1 MKTKLLIFL
10 TTFISIL
17 SVGKIS
23 RAQQLQHLDKEIR
36 TLEQGKPFDGIISGT
51 EVHSYLVTLTKG
63 LFLRAVVEQWDF
75 DLVVKVFSPDG
86 RELFE
91 IKGHHVKQELEPIIV
106 EIEAKT
112 SGSYRLDI
120 YPLDKMAKSGEYGI
134 WIKELFPAEQ
144 HAARLEAKRDTLDAV
159 RRWIKSNAIPIRT
172 VIAGNGFDDLQPLR
186 KIIGSAHLVAL
197 GEATHGAREFFQLKH
212 RMLEFL
218 VSEMGFTVFG
228 IEAAMPEAF
237 DVNEYVLT
245 GKGDPAKALAGLYM
259 WPWNTEEVLD
269 MIKWMKSYNADA
281 LHTKKVKF
289 YGFDM
294 QSSSRAVKVTLE
306 NLRKLDP
313 LHEEA
318 SKKSLAVLSNPF
330 IAPDFVLL
338 PKEKKEEAAA
348 AVSLILRIFD
358 EHKQDYINRGSSSE
372 WAVMRQHALIIAQHI
387 ESQMTKTN
395 YINIDPAVRDR
406 SMAENIRWIID
417 HEGPGIKMV
426 IWAHNGHVA
435 INSTMGKN
443 LLRMFGNDM
452 VVFGFAFNQGSFQ
465 AVEPPISYNQYFLFP
480 SEKGVHPFTIPPF
493 QSVLDI
499 SLDVMLAKAGLK
511 IAAIDLHALP
521 KDGMVANWFYKGQ
534 LTRNIGA
541 FYYDQI
547 YGSGVREQ
555 IVPKIYDVLLFVE
568 KTTATRLNEGGQRI
582 GAPVHATP
590 SNLDFENSDPGKPP
604 SDWLVPK
611 QSSDF
616 DFSVT
621 TSESNPYSGKR
632 CAVISR
638 ASDKHYGEMYG
649 SLSQQIDATPYR
661 SKRVKLHAAIRTD
674 VSEPGSQAYLWL
686 RVTKKFFGPASLLF
700 YDNMA
705 DRPITNNDWW
715 DYEIIGEVPMDA
727 EVIGYGLALVG
738 DGKAWIDSMS
748 IEVIEK

>member
-17 SVGKIS
+17 AVSEIS
-23 RAQQLQHLDKEIR
+23 RAQQLQYLDKEIR
-36 TLEQGKPFDGIISGT
+36 TLEQGKPIDGIISGT
-51 EVHSYLVTLTKG
+51 EVHSYRVTLTKG

-75 DLVVKVFSPDG
+75 DLAVKVFGPDG
-86 RELFE
+86 RKLFK
-91 IKGHHVKQELEPIIV
+91 IKGHNDKQGLEPIIV
-106 EIEAKT
+106 ELEAKT

-144 HAARLEAKRDTLDAV
+144 LAARLEAKRDTLDAV

-172 VIAGNGFDDLQPLR
+172 VIAGNGFDDLQPL
-186 KIIGSAHLVAL
+186 KKLIGSAHLVAL
-197 GEATHGAREFFQLKH
+197 GEATHGTREFFQLKH

-228 IEAAMPEAF
+228 IEATMPEAF

-245 GKGDPAKALAGLYM
+245 GKGDPAKALASLYM
-259 WPWNTEEVLD
+259 WPWNTEEVLE
-269 MIKWMKSYNADA
+269 MIKWMRSYNADA
-281 LHTKKVKF
+281 LHTNKVKF

-294 QSSSRAVKVTLE
+294 QSSARAVKVTLE

-313 LHEEA
+313 LQAVA

-348 AVSLILRIFD
+348 AVSSILRIFD
-358 EHKQDYINRGSSSE
+358 EHKQEYINRGSASE
-372 WAVMRQHALIIAQHI
+372 WTVMRQHALIIAQHI
-387 ESQMTKTN
+387 ESQMNKTN
-395 YINIDPAVRDR
+395 YVNIDPAVRDK

-417 HEGPGIKMV
+417 HEGPGTKMV

-435 INSTMGKN
+435 TNSTTGKN

-465 AVEPPISYNQYFLFP
+465 AVEYPISYNQYFLFP

-511 IAAIDLHALP
+511 VAAIDLHALP
-521 KDGMVANWFYKGQ
+521 KDGPVTKWFYKGQ

-568 KTTATRLNEGGQRI
+568 KTTAARLNEGGQRT
-582 GAPVHATP
+582 GAPILATP
-590 SNLDFENSDPGKPP
+590 SNLDFENGEPGKPP
-604 SDWLVPK
+604 ADWLVPK
-611 QSSDF
+611 QSPDF

-621 TSESNPYSGKR
+621 TSENNPYSGKR

-638 ASDKHYGEMYG
+638 STDKHYGEMYG
-649 SLSQQIDATPYR
+649 SLSQQIDATSSR
-661 SKRVKLHAAIRTD
+661 GKRVKLHAAIRTD
-674 VSEPGSQAYLWL
+674 VSGPGNQAYLWL

-700 YDNMA
+700 YNNMA
-705 DRPITNNDWW
+705 DRPITNNDWC

-738 DGKAWIDSMS
+738 DGKAWLDSVS

>member
-10 TTFISIL
+10 ATFISIL
-17 SVGKIS
+17 AVSEIS
-23 RAQQLQHLDKEIR
+23 RAQQLQRLDKEIH
-36 TLEQGKPFDGIISGT
+36 TLEQGKPIDGIISGT
-51 EVHSYLVTLTKG
+51 EVHSYRVTLTKG

-86 RELFE
+86 RKLFK
-91 IKGHHVKQELEPIIV
+91 IKGHNDKQGLEPIIV
-106 EIEAKT
+106 ELEAKT

-144 HAARLEAKRDTLDAV
+144 LAARLEAKRDTLDAV

-172 VIAGNGFDDLQPLR
+172 VIAGNGFDDLQPL
-186 KIIGSAHLVAL
+186 KKLIGSAHLVAL
-197 GEATHGAREFFQLKH
+197 GEATHGTREFFQLKH

-228 IEAAMPEAF
+228 IEATMPEAF

-245 GKGDPAKALAGLYM
+245 GKGDPAKALASLYM

-269 MIKWMKSYNADA
+269 MIKWMRSYNADA
-281 LHTKKVKF
+281 LHTEKVKF

-294 QSSSRAVKVTLE
+294 QSSARAVKVTLE

-313 LHEEA
+313 LQAEA
-318 SKKSLAVLSNPF
+318 LEKPLAVLSNPF
-330 IAPDFVLL
+330 IAPDFVFL
-338 PKEKKEEAAA
+338 PKDEKEKAAA
-348 AVSLILRIFD
+348 AMSSILRIFD
-358 EHKQDYINRGSSSE
+358 EHKQDYINRRSASE
-372 WAVMRQHALIIAQHI
+372 WAVMRQHAVIIAQHI
-387 ESQMTKTN
+387 ESQMNKTN
-395 YINIDPAVRDR
+395 YNIDPAVRDK
-406 SMAENIRWIID
+406 SMAENIRWTID
-417 HEGPGIKMV
+417 NEGPGTKMV

-435 INSTMGKN
+435 TNSTTGKN

-465 AVEPPISYNQYFLFP
+465 AVEYPISYNQYFLFP
-480 SEKGVHPFTIPPF
+480 SEKGVHPFTIPSF
-493 QSVLDI
+493 HSVFDN

-511 IAAIDLHALP
+511 VAAIDLHALP
-521 KDGMVANWFYKGQ
+521 KDGPVSKWFYKGQ

-568 KTTATRLNEGGQRI
+568 KTTATRLNEGGQRPV
-582 GAPVHATP
+582 APILATP
-590 SNLDFENSDPGKPP
+590 SNLDFENGESGKPP
-604 SDWLVPK
+604 ADWLVPK
-611 QSSDF
+611 QSPDF

-638 ASDKHYGEMYG
+638 STDKHYGEMYG
-649 SLSQQIDATPYR
+649 SLSQQIDATSCR
-661 SKRVKLHAAIRTD
+661 GKRVKLHAAIRTD
-674 VSEPGSQAYLWL
+674 VSGPGNKAYLWL

-705 DRPITNNDWW
+705 DRPITNNDWC

-738 DGKAWIDSMS
+738 DGKAWLDSVS